1 MEYIVYL
8 TVNTINKHIYVGV
21 HKTVDSNIWDGYLGC
36 GVNAWKPCTY
46 SKPKTVFQYA
56 VRKYGVK
63 AFKRITIASF
73 STDKEAYNLEEIIV
87 DKNFIKRPDVYNMM
101 VGGYKGPDN
110 SIEIHQYSLEGK
122 YIKSWGN
129 AQMAAEYFNTNNNV
143 IRRAVN
149 YKTTSYGYLWSEDYV
164 DVLDLSEY
172 TVVKQNEFV
181 YKFDLNNNL
190 VDQYESVAEA
200 GRQNG
205 TNPHEI
211 SHAISGR
218 SRSKGFYYSYNK
230 DFKINE
236 EIYSRIKNVYLYNLD
251 GTFFKEFSSPSE
263 CCRFFGTN
271 HTSGVYRSIRTG
283 GLYKGYQISKIKHDC
298 MKVIAHSKV
307 SKKVAQY
314 DTEGNLIKIF
324 ESTMK
329 ARKEIGESIVQCLKG
344 RQKTAKGYVFKYY
357 EE

>member
-1 MEYIVYL
+1 
-8 TVNTINKHIYVGV
+8 
-21 HKTVDSNIWDGYLGC
+21 
-36 GVNAWKPCTY
+36 
-46 SKPKTVFQYA
+46 
-56 VRKYGVK
+56 
-63 AFKRITIASF
+63 
-73 STDKEAYNLEEIIV
+73 
-87 DKNFIKRPDVYNMM
+87 M

-110 SIEIHQYSLEGK
+110 SIEIHQYTLEGK

-190 VDQYESVAEA
+190 VDKYESVAEA
-200 GRQNG
+200 GRKNG
-205 TNPHEI
+205 INPHEI

-218 SRSKGFYYSYNK
+218 SRSKGFYYSYDK
-230 DFKINE
+230 DFKIDA
-236 EIYSRIKNVYLYNLD
+236 EIYNRIKNVYLYNLD

-298 MKVIAHSKV
+298 MKVMTHSKI

-314 DTEGNLIKIF
+314 DTDGNLIKIF

-329 ARKEIGESIVQCLKG
+329 ARKEVGESIVQCLKG

-357 EE
+357 DE